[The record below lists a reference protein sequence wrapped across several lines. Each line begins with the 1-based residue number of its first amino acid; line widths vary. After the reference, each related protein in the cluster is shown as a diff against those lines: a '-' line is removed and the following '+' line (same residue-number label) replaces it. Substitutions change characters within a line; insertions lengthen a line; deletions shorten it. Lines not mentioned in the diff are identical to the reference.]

1 MYTILTGPMG
11 NLSHH
16 FFEFR
21 KLSQPIFSEFSRLP
35 VRIYRRNLNMKAA
48 QNPSR
53 QQKVIITSKYGN
65 KLVGILQESET
76 KEIDDNIMTNLAAA
90 LENAGVSSFRF
101 DFTGNGESEG
111 SFEFGNYWREVDD
124 LHDVA
129 QHFNGTNHKVIAII
143 GHSKGGDVVLLYAS
157 KYHHIKTVVNI
168 SGRYDLKAGLEERLG
183 KDYMERIRKDG
194 FIDVKRSGSLS
205 FKCTKVSW
213 LLNMLIL
220 TIAGSFD
227 YRVTLQSLMD
237 RFDTNMHDACLQID
251 KECRVFTVHGSS
263 DAVIPVEDASEFAKI
278 IPNHKLHIIEGADH
292 SYTNHKDELASVVVN
307 LIKETLH
314 QDSGSTCS

>member
-76 KEIDDNIMTNLAAA
+76 KEIVILCHGFQCSKDDNIMTNLAAA

-194 FIDVKRSGSLS
+194 FIDVKRSGS
-205 FKCTKVSW
+205 
-213 LLNMLIL
+213 
-220 TIAGSFD
+220 FD